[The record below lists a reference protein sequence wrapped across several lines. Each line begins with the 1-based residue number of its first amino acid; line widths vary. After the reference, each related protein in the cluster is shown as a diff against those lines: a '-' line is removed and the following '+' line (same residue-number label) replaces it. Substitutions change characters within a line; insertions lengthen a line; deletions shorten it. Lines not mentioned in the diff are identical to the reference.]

1 MVSLVTLG
9 TVFKRPKISQM
20 SIKISYFLKIE
31 KSEWANE
38 KVIVDEVKKSMMEAA
53 KASGL
58 NKQEMPSNVYVE
70 TLQWLPETG
79 LVTDAFKIKRKVGL

>member
-1 MVSLVTLG
+1 MN
-9 TVFKRPKISQM
+9 
-20 SIKISYFLKIE
+20 FLKTE

-38 KVIVDEVKKSMMEAA
+38 KVIVDEVKKSMVEAA

-58 NKQEMPSNVYVE
+58 SKQEMPSNVYVE

-79 LVTDAFKIKRKVGL
+79 LVTDAFKIKRKVRFLKNCEKVYTLFSGR

>member
-20 SIKISYFLKIE
+20 SIKISYFLKIG

-38 KVIVDEVKKSMMEAA
+38 NVIVDEVKKSMMEAA
-53 KASGL
+53 KSSGL
-58 NKQEMPSNVYVE
+58 GKQEMPSNVYVE

>member
-1 MVSLVTLG
+1 M
-9 TVFKRPKISQM
+9 
-20 SIKISYFLKIE
+20 
-31 KSEWANE
+31 
-38 KVIVDEVKKSMMEAA
+38 IVDEVKKSMMEAA

-58 NKQEMPSNVYVE
+58 GKQEMPSNVYVE